1 MSIEKDLIEYFKS
14 LGLDVHTT
22 TKARGHL
29 GFFLDGRIDI
39 SKNTPQEKVVPT
51 LLHEFAHYV
60 HSKIEKNVARTG
72 GSLNVIFDTDED
84 LSEELIKVT
93 NFVDEHSKCE
103 KLLKHKQIVKNEI
116 KTLDEKIKQEYPK
129 FQRSKPFKEF
139 NKAIRGTKIKYL
151 LKYDRVLIKSWF
163 LFGKDEILSINTL
176 EKDFPNLKTAFVN
189 YIRLKSLQ
197 RKQKRISA
205 RISKIQK
212 YYKRPTELF
221 ARFVEGLYIDDEKIK
236 LLAPKTHCVF
246 YKLLKQGYYKELKN
260 IFEDIKNP
268 VTKL

>member
-1 MSIEKDLIEYFKS
+1 MTIEDDLIKYFKS

-29 GFFLDGRIDI
+29 GFYLDGRIDI
-39 SKNTPQEKVVPT
+39 SKNTPTEKIVPT
-51 LLHEFAHYV
+51 LLHEFAHYI
-60 HSKIEKNVARTG
+60 HSKIEKNIAKTG
-72 GSLNVIFDTDED
+72 GSINVIFDTDED

-93 NFVDEHSKCE
+93 HFIDEHSKCK

-116 KTLDEKIKQEYPK
+116 KILDEKIKQEYPS
-129 FQRSKPFKEF
+129 FRRTKPFKEF
-139 NKAIRGTKIKYL
+139 NRAIKGTKIKYL

-163 LFGKDEILSINTL
+163 LFGKDEILSISTL
-176 EKDFPNLKTAFVN
+176 EKDFPNLKSAFVN
-189 YIRLKSLQ
+189 YLKLKSLQ

-221 ARFVEGLYIDDEKIK
+221 ARFVEALYIDNEAVK
-236 LLAPKTHCVF
+236 LIAPNASKRF
-246 YKLLKQGYYKELKN
+246 FELLETKYYKELSFVLKC
-260 IFEDIKNP
+260 IAI
-268 VTKL
+268 